1 MLFHQNIV
9 GQMMPQER
17 KFLFDAVFECKPKT
31 VLEVGTWR
39 GGGSTLQIIQALNM
53 FGGIGTLHICETN
66 IEWYKESVELYKYE
80 CEYSNIIKLYNIEST
95 KLIIGQYCEHLL
107 HQ

>member
-17 KFLFDAVFECKPKT
+17 KFLFDAVFECKLKT

-66 IEWYKESVELYKYE
+66 IE
-80 CEYSNIIKLYNIEST
+80 
-95 KLIIGQYCEHLL
+95 
-107 HQ
+107 